1 MALDCPALVERLC
14 VLDLVPT
21 LDAWE
26 PADARFA
33 LGFWPWSVRRV
44 TTYDGTTSRPSHE
57 LRCPT
62 LRKPASAQPAERWRR
77 SEGEA
82 VRRTIRLHHTW
93 AILLI
98 TLTAV
103 SVAAQD
109 KPDFSGRWVLGTPQ
123 QSAAEIPLALSVHQ
137 SVVRTTVR
145 GDPMEPFFRDIT
157 IERQFE
163 TGTRSEIHLIG
174 VQGGTVPGL
183 RADGTPNG
191 PTAHQAVKW
200 DGNALVFESGSH
212 TGQRP
217 ETGTWAERREVWSLD
232 DDGRLRVSITTRSSG
247 DGSRDI
253 TLVYRRP

>member
-1 MALDCPALVERLC
+1 MARQAIQVTNSGVQRCGSHPQCQRNRLN
-14 VLDLVPT
+14 
-21 LDAWE
+21 
-26 PADARFA
+26 
-33 LGFWPWSVRRV
+33 G
-44 TTYDGTTSRPSHE
+44 G
-57 LRCPT
+57 
-62 LRKPASAQPAERWRR
+62 RR

-145 GDPMEPFFRDIT
+145 GGPMEPFFRDIT

-191 PTAHQAVKW
+191 PTA
-200 DGNALVFESGSH
+200 
-212 TGQRP
+212 
-217 ETGTWAERREVWSLD
+217 
-232 DDGRLRVSITTRSSG
+232 
-247 DGSRDI
+247 
-253 TLVYRRP
+253 